1 MAVRPVLRYPDPVL
15 KRPAESV
22 GRIDEAARTVARDL
36 VDTMRAAPA
45 TVGLA
50 APQIGESIRV
60 FALDVGGH
68 PKATM
73 SHGLVVLFDPVVVE
87 SSDPE
92 VAREGCLSVPDL
104 TADVRRARRLV
115 IGGLDAEGEELE
127 LAMDGFEARAALH
140 ELDHVDGLLILDR
153 VDAPSQLFPRK
164 IYR

>member
-68 PKATM
+68 PKATT

-115 IGGLDAEGEELE
+115 IGGLDAEGEERE
-127 LAMDGFEARAALH
+127 LAMEGFEARAALH